1 MMNVLIDFDFIFRFP
16 LFCRVTPPPNVLLYG
31 VFLLNQNISQ
41 LKFLLGMSKGDLRST
56 LSNLWD
62 VMNGISSEMTN
73 RKLIEDIRQ
82 LDLNSVGS
90 NSLDTN
96 SIDTTTVIVPQ
107 LVSPTSFK
115 IPR

>member
-1 MMNVLIDFDFIFRFP
+1 
-16 LFCRVTPPPNVLLYG
+16 
-31 VFLLNQNISQ
+31 
-41 LKFLLGMSKGDLRST
+41 MSKGDLRST

-62 VMNGISSEMTN
+62 VMNGISSEMTHK
-73 RKLIEDIRQ
+73 KLTEDIRQ

-107 LVSPTSFK
+107 LISPTSFK